1 MQRLRSLG
9 AALTCATVALS
20 AVAVFTP
27 SVASAHVGARS
38 ARAERAALAK
48 QHKLDA
54 NAAVATNLA
63 PKVVKTGTAPTGY
76 EVTFRYY
83 DPTATSV
90 RLRGEWFFSSP
101 GATTTTSSLGLLP
114 SQWAP
119 GDFPIANPNNG
130 AAPNWPVVSMTEDQA
145 TGVWSYTTPMPSGT
159 YTYGFYVNC
168 TAAAPTLTGC
178 TELSDPSNPP
188 WNTTGS
194 VEPDSEIYVPSDKK
208 FGTQDLSWEKPHPKQ
223 GQLIEDSY
231 TSPQSTNPVGTHP
244 LAVFLPP
251 GYNATRAIP
260 YPTLYL
266 SHGGGGNEID
276 WTTQGAANSILDN
289 LISEGH
295 VQPMVIVMTNFNNLT
310 CAGETSQACYATDL
324 TNNVIPY
331 VQSQYNVSANAN
343 ARAFAGLSAGGAI
356 ANTLLFND
364 TSLFDYMGSWS
375 IGERGAPAPTDPTWT
390 NPALKTLLGLQI
402 GGGMFD
408 SITVPPVFT
417 FGTDLSAAGIPYKID
432 LPAGGHEWY
441 TWRQLLY
448 DFLTTMVFKQTT
460 TSVTTTT
467 GGKGNVTAQATISQ
481 GTAEPAQATGT
492 VQFAVD
498 GQRVGDPV
506 AVTNGAASAKLG
518 PLAAGSTVTATYSGD
533 SLYNGSVSAAAT
545 SS

>member
-1 MQRLRSLG
+1 MQKLRSLG
-9 AALTCATVALS
+9 AVLACAAAALTVVA
-20 AVAVFTP
+20 
-27 SVASAHVGARS
+27 VASAHLNPHS

-54 NAAVATNLA
+54 TAAVATHLA
-63 PKVVKTGTAPTGY
+63 PKVVKTNTAPTGY
-76 EVTFRYY
+76 TVTFRYY
-83 DPTATSV
+83 DPTAISV
-90 RLRGEWFFSSP
+90 RLRGEWYFSSP
-101 GATTTTSSLGLLP
+101 GGTTTTSSLGLMP

-119 GDFPIANPNNG
+119 GDFPITNPNSG
-130 AAPNWPVVSMTEDQA
+130 GTPNWPVVSMTENQA
-145 TGVWSYTTPMPSGT
+145 TGVWSYTTPMASGT

-194 VEPDSEIYVPSDKK
+194 IEPDSEIYVPSNAK
-208 FGTQDLSWEKPHPKQ
+208 FGTQDLSWEKPHPNQ

-295 VQPMVIVMTNFNNLT
+295 VQPMVIVMTDFNNLS
-310 CAGETSQACYATDL
+310 CPGETSQACYATDL
-324 TNNVIPY
+324 TSNVMPY
-331 VQSQYNVSANAN
+331 VQSHYNVSTDAS
-343 ARAFAGLSAGGAI
+343 ARAFAGLSAGGRI
-356 ANTLLFND
+356 ANNLLFND

-375 IGERGAPAPTDPTWT
+375 IGENGAPPPTDPTWA

-402 GGGMFD
+402 GGGLYDM
-408 SITVPPVFT
+408 ITNPPVFT
-417 FGTDLSAAGIPYKID
+417 FATDLSAAGIPYKMD
-432 LPAGGHEWY
+432 LVTGGHEWY

-448 DFLTTMVFKQTT
+448 DYLTTMAFKDTT

-467 GGKGNVTAQATISQ
+467 GGRGNVTGQATVSQ
-481 GTAEPAQATGT
+481 GTAEPAQPTGT
-492 VQFAVD
+492 VQFSVN
-498 GQRVGDPV
+498 GQQVGDPV
-506 AVTNGAASAKLG
+506 AVANGAASAKLG
-518 PLAAGSTVTATYSGD
+518 PLATGSTVTATYSGD
-533 SLYNGSVSAAAT
+533 SLYSGSVSAAAT
-545 SS
+545 TGS